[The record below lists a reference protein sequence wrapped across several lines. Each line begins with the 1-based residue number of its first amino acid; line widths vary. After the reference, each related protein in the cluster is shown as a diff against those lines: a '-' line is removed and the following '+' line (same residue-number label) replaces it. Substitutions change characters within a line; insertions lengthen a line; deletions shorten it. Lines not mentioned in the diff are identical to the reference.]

1 MFYISCFIF
10 CVFLSILLNCVKVCD
25 CHTFNKR
32 LLILFTYLVSF
43 LHSYYINCIFGSFSL
58 SSPLCVVQMLKY
70 DTATQKYV
78 TKPSVDCVC
87 RIWRRQFG
95 SKQKMGGSLLRQWS
109 NIFRVPLSSYRP
121 STLQRRKNVQGKRLS
136 SIFLLKASNFSCSSF
151 CTCYTIVCM
160 LNDWRIIIT

>member
-1 MFYISCFIF
+1 MLATARPSCFVIVYSLKTLILIVVYLNMCNSLTITFVFFLAAHFRFHALCFISCILYFSCII
-10 CVFLSILLNCVKVCD
+10 LSILLNCVKVCD

-58 SSPLCVVQMLKY
+58 SSPLCVAQMLKY

-95 SKQKMGGSLLRQWS
+95 SKQKMGGSLLRQ
-109 NIFRVPLSSYRP
+109 
-121 STLQRRKNVQGKRLS
+121 
-136 SIFLLKASNFSCSSF
+136 
-151 CTCYTIVCM
+151 
-160 LNDWRIIIT
+160 